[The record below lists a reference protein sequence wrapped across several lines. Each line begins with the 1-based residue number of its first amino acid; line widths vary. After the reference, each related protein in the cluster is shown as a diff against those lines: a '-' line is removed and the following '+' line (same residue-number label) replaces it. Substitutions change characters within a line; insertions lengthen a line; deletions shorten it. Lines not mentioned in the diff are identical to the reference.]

1 MAKFEIHSDELTRLD
16 LKNARQVTTVVLGKV
31 GVPTEDALQI
41 AEIMCTADLRGVDT
55 HGIRTLPIYVKRYL
69 GGGLNPAPDIKVVKE
84 SASSAVVDGDNG
96 LGHIVGY
103 RAMKLAIK
111 KASETGIGIVF
122 ANHSNHFGAG
132 AYYSMMAQSA
142 GMVGVAMAN
151 AQARMAP
158 TGGVTPCYGT
168 NPWSVAFPCAQGDI
182 PVTLDMANCV
192 VANSNILMARELG
205 KKIPTTWGM
214 TAEGEPTDDPNLAV
228 LPAPFGGY
236 KGYGIAVAVELLA
249 GIISGAAYG
258 ATVGAYSSE
267 HSGQNV
273 GQVFAAIDLKQIMST
288 DAYEQRYHDFMSSI
302 KASKLA
308 KGCEKIYLPGEKEY
322 DSLRSR
328 SKDGIPI
335 DRKYVFKIN
344 QLCEELGVSERLME
358 KK

>member
-1 MAKFEIHSDELTRLD
+1 MAKFEISSDELIYLD
-16 LKNARQVTTVVLGKV
+16 SENIEKVIASVLGKV
-31 GVPTEDALQI
+31 GVPTEDAQQI
-41 AEIMCTADLRGVDT
+41 AAIICTADLRGVDT

-69 GGGLNPAPDIKVVKE
+69 GGGLNPAPDIKVVTE

-103 RAMKLAIK
+103 RAMKLAMK
-111 KASETGIGIVF
+111 KAKETGVGIVF

-142 GMVGVAMAN
+142 GMIGLSMAN

-205 KKIPTTWGM
+205 MKIPTSWGM
-214 TAEGEPTDDPNLAV
+214 TVEGEPTDDPNLAV

-249 GIISGAAYG
+249 GILSGAAYG
-258 ATVGAYSSE
+258 AAVGSYSSE
-267 HSGQNV
+267 NSGQNV
-273 GQVFAAIDLKQIMST
+273 GQVFAAIDLKQIMPP
-288 DAYEQRYHDFMSSI
+288 DMYAQRYHDFTSSI
-302 KASKLA
+302 KGSRLA
-308 KGCEKIYLPGEKEY
+308 KGCEKVYLPGEKEY
-322 DSLRSR
+322 DNFKNRSIH
-328 SKDGIPI
+328 GIPI
-335 DRKYVFKIN
+335 DRKYVLEIN
-344 QLCEELGVSERLME
+344 RLCEELGVSERLTE